1 MFDNTNLTYS
11 VNNSTITLR
20 DDKKELLL
28 VTPPAYKNIMVSRYT
43 VELTDMQPDRRP
55 NIKNIYLHEVFK
67 REKTFFFVKAGDTE
81 YQVDL
86 KFDEKPIT
94 PMKF

>member
-11 VNNSTITLR
+11 VNNSTVTLR

-28 VTPPAYKNIMVSRYT
+28 ITPPMYKNIIVSRYT
-43 VELTDMQPDRRP
+43 VELTDMQPERRP
-55 NIKNIYLHEVFK
+55 NIKNIYLHEIFK

-86 KFDEKPIT
+86 KFDENPIT

>member
-1 MFDNTNLTYS
+1 LFDNSSLTYS

-20 DDKKELLL
+20 DEKKELLL
-28 VTPPAYKNIMVSRYT
+28 VTPPKYNNIHVTRYN
-43 VELTDMQPDRRP
+43 VELTDMKPERRA
-55 NIKNIYLHEVFK
+55 NIKVVYLHEVFK

-86 KFDEKPIT
+86 KFDESPIT

>member
-1 MFDNTNLTYS
+1 M
-11 VNNSTITLR
+11 NNSTITLR

-28 VTPPAYKNIMVSRYT
+28 VTPPAYKNIIVSRYT

-55 NIKNIYLHEVFK
+55 NVKNIYLHEVFK

-86 KFDEKPIT
+86 KFDENPIT